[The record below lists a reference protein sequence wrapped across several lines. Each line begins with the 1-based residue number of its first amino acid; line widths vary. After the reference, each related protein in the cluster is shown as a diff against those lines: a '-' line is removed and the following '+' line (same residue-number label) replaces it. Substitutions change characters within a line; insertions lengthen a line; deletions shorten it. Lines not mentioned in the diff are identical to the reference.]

1 MINMRSRFDEQLENL
16 NKEMIRMGMVSE
28 TAIRTTVQALFDHD
42 LEKAK
47 TLQDLLDQAND
58 KNREIEQLCLRLL
71 LQQQPVARDLRT
83 ISSAL
88 KMVTDMDRIGV
99 QSADIADIIRLGS
112 IQNIPEDLT
121 MREMAESVIKMVSD
135 SIDAFVS
142 KNIEKAR
149 YVVEYDDVVDR
160 CFVEIKTKLIST
172 IKNPDVDGE
181 EILDLLMVAKYFER
195 IGDHAVN
202 IAQWV
207 IFSITGIHE
216 IGE

>member
-1 MINMRSRFDEQLENL
+1 MRSRFDEQLDNL

-42 LEKAK
+42 LEKAN
-47 TLQDLLDQAND
+47 TVQDLLDQAND
-58 KNREIEQLCLRLL
+58 KNREIERLCLRLL
-71 LQQQPVARDLRT
+71 LQQQPVAHDLRT
-83 ISSAL
+83 ISAAL

-99 QSADIADIIRLGS
+99 QSADIADIVRLGS
-112 IQNIPEDLT
+112 ILSVPEELT
-121 MREMAESVIKMVSD
+121 MKEMAESVIKMVSD
-135 SIDAFVS
+135 SIDAFVN

-160 CFVEIKTKLIST
+160 CFVEIKQKLITT
-172 IKNPDVDGE
+172 IKNPEIDGE
-181 EILDLLMVAKYFER
+181 EVLDLLMVAKYFER

-207 IFSITGIHE
+207 IFSITGVHE
-216 IGE
+216 IGD

>member
-1 MINMRSRFDEQLENL
+1 MRSRFDEQLDDL

-28 TAIRTTVQALFDHD
+28 TAIRTTVKALFDHD
-42 LEKAK
+42 LAKAE

-58 KNREIEQLCLRLL
+58 KNREIERICLRLL

-83 ISSAL
+83 ISAAL

-99 QSADIADIIRLGS
+99 QSADIADIVRLGS
-112 IQNIPEDLT
+112 IQEVPEDLT
-121 MREMAESVIKMVSD
+121 MKEMAESVIKMVSD
-135 SIDAFVS
+135 SIDAFVN

-160 CFVEIKTKLIST
+160 CFVEIKQKLIAT
-172 IKNPDVDGE
+172 IKNPDIDGE
-181 EILDLLMVAKYFER
+181 EVLDLLMVAKYFER

-207 IFSITGIHE
+207 IFSITGVHE
-216 IGE
+216 IGD

>member
-1 MINMRSRFDEQLENL
+1 MRSRFDEQLDDL

-28 TAIRTTVQALFDHD
+28 TAIRTTVKALFDHD
-42 LEKAK
+42 LAKAE
-47 TLQDLLDQAND
+47 TLQELLDQAND
-58 KNREIEQLCLRLL
+58 KNREIERICLRLL

-83 ISSAL
+83 ISAAL

-99 QSADIADIIRLGS
+99 QSADIADIVRLGS
-112 IQNIPEDLT
+112 IQEVPEDLT
-121 MREMAESVIKMVSD
+121 MKEMAESVIKMVSD
-135 SIDAFVS
+135 SIDAFVN

-160 CFVEIKTKLIST
+160 CFVEIKQKLIAT
-172 IKNPDVDGE
+172 IKKPDIDGE
-181 EILDLLMVAKYFER
+181 EVLDLLMVAKYFER

-207 IFSITGIHE
+207 IFSITGVHE
-216 IGE
+216 IGD